1 MAQVS
6 QFGVKVLFGIR
17 AALFVAWIFAL
28 AAMCAA
34 APTFPELTGAV
45 VDVAGLLSPVE
56 RQALDQRLRDYQASS
71 GKQVVVAVVPTLEG
85 YDVRDYG
92 NKLFRQWQ
100 LGDKQRNDGVLLLVA
115 PNERKVSIEVGYG
128 AEGDLTDA
136 LSRIIIENGIVPR
149 FKAGDWAGG
158 ISAGVDDITK
168 TLGGGG
174 AVIAERARNSGGQ
187 MTIEDLLPLI
197 IFFVI
202 VMVILS
208 NASRGGGRRSRVII
222 LPMPGGSWG
231 GGGGWSGGGGYG
243 GGGGGSS
250 GGGGASGSW

>member
-1 MAQVS
+1 MQVPL
-6 QFGVKVLFGIR
+6 FGANVVLGIR
-17 AALFVAWIFAL
+17 AVLLVAWVWLQVSI
-28 AAMCAA
+28 CAA
-34 APTFPELTGAV
+34 EPVFPDLTGAV
-45 VDVAGLLSPVE
+45 VDRAGLLSPNE
-56 RQALDQRLRDYQASS
+56 RQTLDQRLRDYQASS
-71 GKQVVVAVVPTLEG
+71 GKQVVVAVVPSLEG
-85 YDVRDYG
+85 YDIRQYG
-92 NKLFRQWQ
+92 NLLFRQWQ
-100 LGDKQRNDGVLLLVA
+100 LGDKSRNDGVLLLVA

-136 LSRIIIENGIVPR
+136 LTRIIIENGIIPR
-149 FKAGDWAGG
+149 FKAGDWSGG

-174 AVIAERARNSGGQ
+174 AVVTERARNSGGQ
-187 MTIEDLLPLI
+187 MSLEDLLPLI
-197 IFFVI
+197 IFFIIVI
-202 VMVILS
+202 IILS

-222 LPMPGGSWG
+222 LPMPGGGWG

>member
-1 MAQVS
+1 LADVS
-6 QFGVKVLFGIR
+6 QFGAKMLFGMR
-17 AALFVAWIFAL
+17 AALFIAWLGLL
-28 AAMCAA
+28 AAVCVA
-34 APTFPELTGAV
+34 APTFPELTSAV
-45 VDVAGLLSPVE
+45 VDATGLLPPTE
-56 RQALDQRLRDYQASS
+56 RLALDQRLRDYQATS
-71 GKQVVVAVVPTLEG
+71 GRQLVVAVVPSLEG
-85 YDVRDYG
+85 YEVRDYG
-92 NKLFRQWQ
+92 NKLFRHWQ

-136 LSRIIIENGIVPR
+136 LSRIIIENGIIPR
-149 FKAGDWAGG
+149 FKAGDWSGG

-174 AVIAERARNSGGQ
+174 AVITERARNSGGQ
-187 MTIEDLLPLI
+187 MTIEDIVPLI

-202 VMVILS
+202 VMIILS

-231 GGGGWSGGGGYG
+231 GGGGWSGSGGYD